1 MISAKFNE
9 ILAKETSE
17 KLVLKQELAE
27 ILKEKTRLSEDL
39 NKLSENLN
47 KYQNFEEEKS
57 DFLKK
62 SKEMSEERENLENQR
77 LSLEKSKEEF
87 AIFQAQKKQEIVN
100 EKNLILEEQKSLI
113 LLRNS

>member
-1 MISAKFNE
+1 M
-9 ILAKETSE
+9 
-17 KLVLKQELAE
+17 
-27 ILKEKTRLSEDL
+27 